1 METKIAKI
9 ISVIVHPMFILT
21 WAMLIMLNLDA
32 YFVMILP
39 DKLRWTIILLV
50 FGNTALLPAIL
61 IWIMAKRNIISSL
74 QMPLKEE
81 RTYPYMI
88 FSIFYASTFFLL
100 RNIGL
105 PQLYYMFIAGGLAS
119 IIIAT
124 VINFFWKISIHMIG
138 IGGLTGGFLAL
149 SFKSLIDEPLLII
162 ILLLISGL
170 VGFARLQSNSHSP
183 AQVYIGY
190 FLGFITVGSMFIFF

>member
-21 WAMLIMLNLDA
+21 WAMFIMLNLDA

-50 FGNTALLPAIL
+50 FGNTAVLPAIL

-162 ILLLISGL
+162 VLLLISGL
-170 VGFARLQSNSHSP
+170 VGFARLQSNTHSP
-183 AQVYIGY
+183 AQVYVGY
-190 FLGFITVGSMFIFF
+190 LLGFLTVGSMFLFF

>member
-162 ILLLISGL
+162 ILLL
-170 VGFARLQSNSHSP
+170 
-183 AQVYIGY
+183 
-190 FLGFITVGSMFIFF
+190 

>member
-105 PQLYYMFIAGGLAS
+105 PQLYYMFIAGGLVS